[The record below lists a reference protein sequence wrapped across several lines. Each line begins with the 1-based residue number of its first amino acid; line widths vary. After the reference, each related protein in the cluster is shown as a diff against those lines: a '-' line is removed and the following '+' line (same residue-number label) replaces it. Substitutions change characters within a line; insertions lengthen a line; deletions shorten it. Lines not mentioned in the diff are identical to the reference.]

1 MEGFLPPLWCLF
13 WYLVSIPFIVWGVRK
28 IRIIFSEHP
37 EQKLILAVSGAFI
50 FVLSSLKLPSV
61 SGSSSHPTGTG
72 LSTILYGPAITS
84 VLATIVLVFQ
94 ALLLAHGG
102 ITTLG
107 ANVFSMGIA
116 GPFVAYFAF
125 KGLRKARASMAVSVF
140 IAAFLADMI
149 TYIVTSFQLA
159 LAYPSGGSVLVSFEA
174 FLAVF
179 AVTQIPLAIAEG
191 VLIVIFFDF
200 LTKSRPEIIE
210 GCDVV
215 RKETRRTKIMYVVGL
230 VSIVAVI
237 SVAYVFNLVSN
248 LNGTDDKGGQLIQ
261 GIVPDYQPW
270 FNSIWT
276 PDATQEVALFML
288 QTLIGLVI
296 IAYVVHRLRKNKAKT
311 KANDTQPV
319 GGPTSIDEI
328 AFASPMRRWPPL
340 GKLFLALSMLLAS
353 IFSSSVI
360 VPGIVLVAGAG
371 LLAYSTR
378 FKFPRVVLIALADG
392 LAVLLIGALVIALI
406 TPGTT
411 IYSLDLLGLKLIL
424 SDNGMNLGLL
434 VLMRALAG
442 MSVMLFFATSTP
454 IPHLSEAMEQ
464 LRLPKEISELVV
476 LIYRY
481 SFLLLE
487 LLGTMYLAA
496 QCRLGF
502 KGIRNKFRTSGK
514 LAVGLFTRS
523 MEVADRSQ
531 VALECRGFRGQF
543 HSFRP
548 PARVTW
554 LWILV
559 PVLVFAGLYMLNTA
573 VFGSFRLW

>member
-1 MEGFLPPLWCLF
+1 
-13 WYLVSIPFIVWGVRK
+13 
-28 IRIIFSEHP
+28 
-37 EQKLILAVSGAFI
+37 
-50 FVLSSLKLPSV
+50 
-61 SGSSSHPTGTG
+61 
-72 LSTILYGPAITS
+72 
-84 VLATIVLVFQ
+84 
-94 ALLLAHGG
+94 
-102 ITTLG
+102 
-107 ANVFSMGIA
+107 
-116 GPFVAYFAF
+116 
-125 KGLRKARASMAVSVF
+125 
-140 IAAFLADMI
+140 
-149 TYIVTSFQLA
+149 
-159 LAYPSGGSVLVSFEA
+159 
-174 FLAVF
+174 
-179 AVTQIPLAIAEG
+179 
-191 VLIVIFFDF
+191 
-200 LTKSRPEIIE
+200 
-210 GCDVV
+210 
-215 RKETRRTKIMYVVGL
+215 
-230 VSIVAVI
+230 
-237 SVAYVFNLVSN
+237 
-248 LNGTDDKGGQLIQ
+248 
-261 GIVPDYQPW
+261 
-270 FNSIWT
+270 
-276 PDATQEVALFML
+276 
-288 QTLIGLVI
+288 
-296 IAYVVHRLRKNKAKT
+296 
-311 KANDTQPV
+311 
-319 GGPTSIDEI
+319 
-328 AFASPMRRWPPL
+328 MRRWPPL

-353 IFSSSVI
+353 IFASSVV
-360 VPGIVLVAGAG
+360 VPAVVLVVGAG

-378 FKFPRVVLIALADG
+378 FRFPQSRADRHCLDG
-392 LAVLLIGALVIALI
+392 LAVLIIGALVIALI

-411 IYSLDLLGLKLIL
+411 IYSFDPFGLRLIL

-502 KGIRNKFRTSGK
+502 KGFRNKFRTSGK

-554 LWILV
+554 LWIVV
-559 PVLVFAGLYMLNTA
+559 PALVFAGLFMLNTA

>member
-13 WYLVSIPFIVWGVRK
+13 WYLASLPFIFWGVKRIK
-28 IRIIFSEHP
+28 IIFREHP

-125 KGLRKARASMAVSVF
+125 KGLRKARASIGVSVF
-140 IAAFLADMI
+140 VAAFLADMI
-149 TYIVTSFQLA
+149 TYVVTSFQLA

-191 VLIVIFFDF
+191 VLIVIFFNF
-200 LTKSRPEIIE
+200 LTKSRPEIVE

-215 RKETRRTKIMYVVGL
+215 RKETRRTKIMYLVGL

-237 SVAYVFNLVSN
+237 TVAYAFNLVSN
-248 LNGTDDKGGQLIQ
+248 LNGTDDKGGELIQ
-261 GIVPDYQPW
+261 GIVPNYQPW

-276 PDATQEVALFML
+276 PNATQEVGLFML

-296 IAYVVHRLRKNKAKT
+296 IAYVVHRLRKNKARVN
-311 KANDTQPV
+311 AADTQPS

-340 GKLFLALSMLLAS
+340 GKLFLALSMLFAS
-353 IFSSSVI
+353 IFASSIV
-360 VPGIVLVAGAG
+360 VPGIVLVLGTT

-378 FKFPRVVLIALADG
+378 FRFPRVVLIALLDG
-392 LAVLLIGALVIALI
+392 LAVLIIGSLVIALI

-411 IYSLDLLGLKLIL
+411 LYSLDLFGLRLNL
-424 SDNGMNLGLL
+424 SDSGMDLGLL
-434 VLMRALAG
+434 VFMRALAG

-502 KGIRNKFRTSGK
+502 KGWRNKFRTSGK

-543 HSFRP
+543 HSFHP
-548 PARVTW
+548 PAKVTW
-554 LWILV
+554 VWI
-559 PVLVFAGLYMLNTA
+559 VLPLLIFAGLFILNSA
-573 VFGSFRLW
+573 VFGSFRIW

>member
-13 WYLVSIPFIVWGVRK
+13 WFLVSIPFVFWGVRK
-28 IRIIFSEHP
+28 IKVIFREHP
-37 EQKLILAVSGAFI
+37 EQKLVLAVSGAFV
-50 FVLSSLKLPSV
+50 FVLSSLKLPSIG
-61 SGSSSHPTGTG
+61 GSSSHPTGTG

-94 ALLLAHGG
+94 AVLLAHGG

-116 GPFVAYFAF
+116 GPFFAYFVF
-125 KGLRKARASMAVSVF
+125 KGLRRARAPIAASVF
-140 IAAFLADMI
+140 IAAFLADMA
-149 TYIVTSFQLA
+149 TYFVTSFQLA
-159 LAYPSGGSVLVSFEA
+159 VAYPSGGSVLVSLEA

-179 AVTQIPLAIAEG
+179 AITQIPLAIAEG

-200 LTKSRPEIIE
+200 LTRSRPEIIE
-210 GCDVV
+210 GCEVV
-215 RKETRRTKIMYVVGL
+215 RNETRRTKIIYLVGL
-230 VSIVAVI
+230 IAIVSIIA
-237 SVAYVFNLVSN
+237 VAYTFNLASDLV
-248 LNGTDDKGGQLIQ
+248 GADDKGGELIQ

-276 PDATQEVALFML
+276 PSATLEVGLFMV
-288 QTLIGLVI
+288 QGLIGLVI
-296 IAYVVHRLRKNKAKT
+296 IGYVVHRLRKKKVKLKESPAIG
-311 KANDTQPV
+311 APS
-319 GGPTSIDEI
+319 SIDEI

-340 GKLFLALSMLLAS
+340 GKLFLALAMLFAS
-353 IFSSSVI
+353 IFATSI
-360 VPGIVLVAGAG
+360 AVPGMVLVGG
-371 LLAYSTR
+371 TVLLAYSTHLR
-378 FKFPRVVLIALADG
+378 FPRVVLLALLNG
-392 LAVLLIGALVIALI
+392 LAVLVIGSLVIALI

-411 IYSLDLLGLKLIL
+411 LYSLDLLGLGLSL
-424 SDNGMNLGLL
+424 SDGGMNLGLL
-434 VLMRALAG
+434 VFMRALAG

-454 IPHLSEAMEQ
+454 IPHLSEAMGQ

-481 SFLLLE
+481 SFLLLD
-487 LLGTMYLAA
+487 LLGTMYVAA

-502 KGIRNKFRTSGK
+502 RGLRNRFRTSGK

-548 PARVTW
+548 PAKVT
-554 LWILV
+554 LVWILV
-559 PVLVFAGLYMLNTA
+559 PLLVFVVLYLLNSA
-573 VFGSFRLW
+573 VFGSFRIW

>member
-13 WYLVSIPFIVWGVRK
+13 WYLVSLPFFIWGVK
-28 IRIIFSEHP
+28 RIKVIFREHP

-125 KGLRKARASMAVSVF
+125 KGLRKAKASIGASVF
-140 IAAFLADMI
+140 VAAFLADMI
-149 TYIVTSFQLA
+149 TYVVTSFQLA

-191 VLIVIFFDF
+191 ILIVIFFNF

-215 RKETRRTKIMYVVGL
+215 RKETRRTKIMYLIGL
-230 VSIVAVI
+230 ISIVAVI
-237 SVAYVFNLVSN
+237 TVAYAFNLVSN

-261 GIVPDYQPW
+261 GIVPNYQPW

-276 PDATQEVALFML
+276 PDSTQEVGLFML

-296 IAYVVHRLRKNKAKT
+296 IAYVVHRLRKSKAKE
-311 KANDTQPV
+311 KAAGTQPV

-328 AFASPMRRWPPL
+328 AFTSPMRRWPPL
-340 GKLFLALSMLLAS
+340 GKLFLVLSMLFAS
-353 IFSSSVI
+353 IFASSII
-360 VPGIVLVAGAG
+360 VPGIVLVVGTA

-378 FKFPRVVLIALADG
+378 FRFPRVVLIALLDG
-392 LAVLLIGALVIALI
+392 LAVLIIGSLVIALI
-406 TPGTT
+406 TPGMTM
-411 IYSLDLLGLKLIL
+411 YSLDLFGLRLNL

-434 VLMRALAG
+434 VFMRALAG

-502 KGIRNKFRTSGK
+502 KGLRNKFRTSGK

-548 PARVTW
+548 PAKVTW
-554 LWILV
+554 VWI
-559 PVLVFAGLYMLNTA
+559 VLPLLIFAGLFVLNTA
-573 VFGSFRLW
+573 VFGSFRIW

>member
-13 WYLVSIPFIVWGVRK
+13 WFLVSIPFVIWGVRK
-28 IRIIFSEHP
+28 IKIIFREHP
-37 EQKLILAVSGAFI
+37 EQKLILAVSGAFV
-50 FVLSSLKLPSV
+50 FVLSSLKLPSIG
-61 SGSSSHPTGTG
+61 GSSSHPTGTG
-72 LSTILYGPAITS
+72 LSTILYGPAITA

-94 ALLLAHGG
+94 AVLLAHGG

-116 GPFVAYFAF
+116 GPFFAYFVF
-125 KGLRKARASMAVSVF
+125 RGLRRVKAPIAASVF
-140 IAAFLADMI
+140 IAAFLADI
-149 TYIVTSFQLA
+149 ATYVVTSFQLA
-159 LAYPSGGSVLVSFEA
+159 LAYPSGGSVLVSLEA

-179 AVTQIPLAIAEG
+179 AITQIPLAIAEG
-191 VLIVIFFDF
+191 VLIVVFFDF
-200 LTKSRPEIIE
+200 LSRSRPEIVE

-215 RKETRRTKIMYVVGL
+215 RNETRRTKIIYLAGL
-230 VSIVAVI
+230 IAIISIIVI
-237 SVAYVFNLVSN
+237 AYAFNLASDLV
-248 LNGTDDKGGQLIQ
+248 GADDKGGELIQ

-276 PDATQEVALFML
+276 PSASLEIGLFMV
-288 QTLIGLVI
+288 QGLIGLAI
-296 IAYVVHRLRKNKAKT
+296 IGYVVHRLRRKKVKAT
-311 KANDTQPV
+311 ANPV
-319 GGPTSIDEI
+319 TGGPISLDEI

-340 GKLFLALSMLLAS
+340 GKLFLALAMLFAS
-353 IFSSSVI
+353 IFATSVV
-360 VPGIVLVAGAG
+360 VPGLVLIGGTA

-378 FKFPRVVLIALADG
+378 FRFPHVVLLALLNG
-392 LAVLLIGALVIALI
+392 LAVLAMGSLVIALI

-411 IYSLDLLGLKLIL
+411 LFSVDLLGLNLNL
-424 SDNGMNLGLL
+424 TDGGMNLGLL
-434 VLMRALAG
+434 VFMRALAG

-464 LRLPKEISELVV
+464 LHLPKEISELVV

-481 SFLLLE
+481 SFLLIE
-487 LLGTMYLAA
+487 LLGTMYVAA

-502 KGIRNKFRTSGK
+502 RGLRNKFRTSGK

-531 VALECRGFRGQF
+531 VALECRGFQGRF

-548 PARVTW
+548 PARVTFVW
-554 LWILV
+554 MLMPL
-559 PVLVFAGLYMLNTA
+559 LVFMALFLLNSA
-573 VFGSFRLW
+573 VFGSFKIW

>member
-13 WYLVSIPFIVWGVRK
+13 WYLVSLPFIVWGARR
-28 IRIIFSEHP
+28 IRSMFREHP
-37 EQKLILAVSGAFI
+37 EQKLVLAVSGAFV

-61 SGSSSHPTGTG
+61 GGSSSHPTGTG
-72 LSTILYGPAITS
+72 LSTILYGPAVTA

-116 GPFVAYFAF
+116 GPFVAYAVF
-125 KGLRKARASMAVSVF
+125 KGLRRARAPLSASVF

-149 TYIVTSFQLA
+149 TYVVTSFQLA
-159 LAYPSGGSVLVSFEA
+159 LAYPSGGSVVVSLEA
-174 FLAVF
+174 FLAIF
-179 AVTQIPLAIAEG
+179 AITQIPLAIAEG
-191 VLIVIFFDF
+191 ILIVIFFDF
-200 LTKSRPEIIE
+200 LSRSRPDVVQ

-215 RKETRRTKIMYVVGL
+215 RKESKRTRMAYLVGL
-230 VSIVAVI
+230 AAIVAVI
-237 SVAYVFNLVSN
+237 AVAYFFNLTSD
-248 LNGTDDKGGQLIQ
+248 LKGADDRGGELIQ

-276 PDATQEVALFML
+276 PSSTMEIGLFML
-288 QTLIGLVI
+288 QTLIGLAI
-296 IAYVVHRLRKNKAKT
+296 IAYVVHRFRKGKRT
-311 KANDTQPV
+311 KSSEPAPA

-340 GKLFLALSMLLAS
+340 GKLLLSLSLLLAS
-353 IFSSSVI
+353 IFASSVV
-360 VPGIVLVAGAG
+360 VPLLVLASGVL

-378 FKFPRVVLIALADG
+378 FQFPRVVLIAIMDG
-392 LAVLLIGALVIALI
+392 LAVLAVGAVVIALI
-406 TPGTT
+406 TPGASL
-411 IYSLDLLGLKLIL
+411 YSMDLLGIKFIL

-434 VLMRALAG
+434 VFVRALAG

-464 LRLPKEISELVV
+464 VRLPQEVSELVV

-481 SFLLLE
+481 SFLLME
-487 LLGTMYLAA
+487 LLGTMYQAA

-502 KGIRNKFRTSGK
+502 KGVRNKFRTSGK

-554 LWILV
+554 GWIIV
-559 PVLVFAGLYMLNTA
+559 PLLLFSALYVLNFA
-573 VFGSFRLW
+573 VFGSFKLW